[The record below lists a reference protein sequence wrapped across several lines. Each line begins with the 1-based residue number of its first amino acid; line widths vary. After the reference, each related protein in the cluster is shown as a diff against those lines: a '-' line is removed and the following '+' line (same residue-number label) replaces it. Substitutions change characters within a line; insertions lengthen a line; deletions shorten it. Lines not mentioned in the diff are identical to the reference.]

1 MTYFITTLSGRRLY
15 GPYEDH
21 IHCRQVAKSLN
32 ADCKRALLI
41 VRDDGK
47 TMGRTYKDGARSCG
61 FSGRRGKMI
70 DLLDEPLDIEE
81 AAQ

>member
-1 MTYFITTLSGRRLY
+1 MTYFIATLSGRRLY

-21 IHCRQVAKSLN
+21 IHCRHVAKTLN

-41 VRDDGK
+41 VRDDGQV
-47 TMGRTYKDGARSCG
+47 MGRTYKDGGKAWG
-61 FSGRRGKMI
+61 FSGRRGGVV
-70 DLLDEPLDIEE
+70 DLLDEPLGIDE